1 MTTLKTLV
9 YGIGF
14 SAALALAGT
23 PALSHANPAP
33 AAQQQST
40 GQGSSSMP
48 TESEMLEMRD
58 AASALEDFRGGDR
71 SYVITGTTIVIIL
84 LVILLLIIIL

>member
-1 MTTLKTLV
+1 MNALKTLV
-9 YGIGF
+9 YGFGF
-14 SAALALAGT
+14 SASLALAGT
-23 PALSHANPAP
+23 PSLSHATPAP
-33 AAQQQST
+33 IVQEQAGPVSQ
-40 GQGSSSMP
+40 SMP